1 MFSKKEIVD
10 FDGKVV
16 VFTNTLLDKSKSI
29 RTLNTRPYH
38 IDPRKAVTKVKYLVK
53 YYYPYF
59 RVIIKNTPEGNIT
72 NLSKDV
78 VKDTYSLHCIKNH
91 GKSNHKNHGKSHI
104 KYQY

>member
-1 MFSKKEIVD
+1 MSSKKEIVD
-10 FDGKVV
+10 FGGKVV
-16 VFTNTLLDKSKSI
+16 VFTNTLLDKSKSV

-38 IDPRKAVTKVKYLVK
+38 IDPRKAVTEVKYLVK

-59 RVIIKNTPEGNIT
+59 SVIIKNTPEGNIT

-78 VKDTYSLHCIKNH
+78 VKDTYSLHCIK
-91 GKSNHKNHGKSHI
+91 SNHKNHGKSHI